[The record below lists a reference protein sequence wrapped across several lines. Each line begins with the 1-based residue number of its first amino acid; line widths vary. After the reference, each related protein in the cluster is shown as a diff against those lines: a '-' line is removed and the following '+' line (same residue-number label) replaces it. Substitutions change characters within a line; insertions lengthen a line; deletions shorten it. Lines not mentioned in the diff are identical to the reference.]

1 VASYIDNIIVEIKK
15 EEKYDKI
22 MKEIVRRLKKLIYQI
37 DVSEKLGR

>member
-15 EEKYDKI
+15 EKRYDKI